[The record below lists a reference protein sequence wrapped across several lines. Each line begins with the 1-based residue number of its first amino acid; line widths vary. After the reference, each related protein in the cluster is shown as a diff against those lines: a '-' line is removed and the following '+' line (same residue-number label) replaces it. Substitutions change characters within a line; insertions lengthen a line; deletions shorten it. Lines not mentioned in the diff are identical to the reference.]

1 MNCLDTLLYMFLLS
15 IENQNFTNI
24 IVSKVQRFADKHCL
38 ARISLWDV
46 INTFLTYVLTIFTG
60 GNQKGKGK
68 EGSSTRW
75 PKNGTK
81 GSHKN
86 KQHSDNDPVFQKG
99 GIVSGKNCLT
109 SIVRQVTCNNCYF
122 LMSSSGMQTL
132 YRLGIQ
138 SVQVKSSRK
147 GGLQAPPPLKK
158 GQTKPINLET
168 PRYPDRKSLF
178 LQKTA
183 DH

>member
-1 MNCLDTLLYMFLLS
+1 MSGREFHILLAKYEKEYIWGLERKSRGSRDTLLYMFLLS

-24 IVSKVQRFADKHCL
+24 IVSKVQRFADKHRL

-46 INTFLTYVLTIFTG
+46 INTFLTYVLTIFTR
-60 GNQKGKGK
+60 GNQKGK
-68 EGSSTRW
+68 EGFRTPW

-86 KQHSDNDPVFQKG
+86 TQHSDNDPVFKKG
-99 GIVSGKNCLT
+99 GIISGKNCLT
-109 SIVRQVTCNNCYF
+109 CEVRQVTCNNCYF

-132 YRLGIQ
+132 YWLGIQ

-147 GGLQAPPPLKK
+147 GGLQAPPP
-158 GQTKPINLET
+158 P
-168 PRYPDRKSLF
+168 
-178 LQKTA
+178 
-183 DH
+183 H